1 MDKSM
6 YSKLEGIMEEFNNS
20 IKRNIQNGKPKQ
32 ELDDSIKA
40 LLDDCQRRFESVFQ
54 RSEFRR
60 PISNYI
66 ADRFAELRRSLSTS
80 SRDLSF
86 YTSDFLCK
94 LNETEFNQNIDILSQ
109 TRLNSDTQA
118 EELEQTSTQKLRRVE
133 AQKSDINRQ
142 AASKSEQLK
151 AELDKIYR
159 DTCEYGKNVIRRS
172 TSGRS
177 FMLAVSSIEAAELF
191 IPEVSH
197 KINPIVAERYK
208 EALTKYAYTS
218 YDAFLAANPGYKK
231 QVFEAAGLELDISKQ
246 STPVVVDPFKENPDM
261 PLKDTART
269 SGLLR
274 NPFEE
279 GITDEMKRKVEE
291 VSRNTTPKPSTTKT
305 ERSPLYLESDI
316 II

>member
-6 YSKLEGIMEEFNNS
+6 YSKLEGIMDEFNNS

-40 LLDDCQRRFESVFQ
+40 LLDDCQKRFEAVFQ
-54 RSEFRR
+54 NSEFRR
-60 PISNYI
+60 PIANYI
-66 ADRFAELRRSLSTS
+66 ADRFTQLRRSLSTS

-86 YTSDFLCK
+86 DTSDFLCR

-109 TRLNSDTQA
+109 SRLSNEAQS
-118 EELEQTSTQKLRRVE
+118 EELEQTSAQKLRKLE
-133 AQKSDINRQ
+133 AQKPDIKRQ
-142 AASKSEQLK
+142 ANKDSENLRT
-151 AELDKIYR
+151 ELNKIYK
-159 DTCEYGKNVIRRS
+159 DTCEYGKTIVRRS
-172 TSGRS
+172 TSGRQ

-191 IPEVSH
+191 IPEVSN

-218 YDAFLAANPGYKK
+218 YDAFMAANPGYKK
-231 QVFEAAGLELDISKQ
+231 QIFEAAGLELDLSKQ
-246 STPVVVDPFKENPDM
+246 STPVVIDPFKETADM
-261 PLKDTART
+261 PLKDSART
-269 SGLLR
+269 SGVLR

-291 VSRNTTPKPSTTKT
+291 VSRNATPPPKTKI
-305 ERSPLYLESDI
+305 ERSSLYLDSDI